1 MATAPVSSRRAA
13 LALRRHTGSVLL
25 LCTIIVISPIGAHAS
40 QLAASSPHQQSQ
52 DLIQHVDGLSK
63 DGNFQYG
70 RDILL
75 KNLDPLATLVTG
87 LATVLVAAFTYIHQA
102 QADARREVEQAD
114 NDRRQRAE
122 QAEND
127 RKLRAENWQK
137 EHRQRE
143 QEAHTR
149 RVQWELEYVQ
159 RQLGDLYGPLLGRLE
174 NGRVAMDSA
183 MRALAQRKIVEAKHI
198 FEDYDKEQVKV
209 RKDWKW
215 FEFESYDKQSG
226 RRSGSYAAQD
236 ERIVRH
242 WRSWVRTV
250 IQPNNEAMVELLLNG
265 RHLIHDVR
273 SPEDR
278 AANTDGPRVLFDAM
292 INHIVSYRP
301 VIAAWDE
308 EEAKGTPLENMYAYQ
323 NTASV
328 RFPGEL
334 GKYVKQSYDALGEK
348 KQKLLDEL
356 ADPSS
361 GHLETRRQSLGD
373 AALLGMGEKA
383 PSTVAAHFVRQAMQ
397 GKTAFVTSPGLPRS
411 SQRLGYHD
419 SARAMH

>member
-226 RRSGSYAAQD
+226 RRSGEQISLNRTQLESIYRLHGTQSRFAGSYVAQD

-273 SPEDR
+273 SPE
-278 AANTDGPRVLFDAM
+278 V
-292 INHIVSYRP
+292 
-301 VIAAWDE
+301 
-308 EEAKGTPLENMYAYQ
+308 
-323 NTASV
+323 
-328 RFPGEL
+328 
-334 GKYVKQSYDALGEK
+334 
-348 KQKLLDEL
+348 
-356 ADPSS
+356 
-361 GHLETRRQSLGD
+361 
-373 AALLGMGEKA
+373 
-383 PSTVAAHFVRQAMQ
+383 
-397 GKTAFVTSPGLPRS
+397 
-411 SQRLGYHD
+411 
-419 SARAMH
+419 